1 MPVVAA
7 VFNIGAPALA
17 REETSLAVIHG
28 KDGLTRLFTP
38 AFYKGI

>member
-7 VFNIGAPALA
+7 VFNIVARALA

-28 KDGLTRLFTP
+28 KDGFARLVAP
-38 AFYKGI
+38 APDKGI